1 MVYGGRVASRQ
12 HNLNHHHNMTL
23 TENNHLVTNALAES
37 SALEEMVPVTIIN
50 EYPRTKTDEDTVLD
64 AIGHYDN
71 AEFTVARYNNDT
83 WDVTGVVGGWPC
95 HIRVTVE

>member
-1 MVYGGRVASRQ
+1 
-12 HNLNHHHNMTL
+12 MTL

-71 AEFTVARYNNDT
+71 AEFTVARCNNDT
-83 WDVTGVVGGWPC
+83 WDVTGVVGCWPC
-95 HIRVTVE
+95 HIRVTVA

>member
-1 MVYGGRVASRQ
+1 
-12 HNLNHHHNMTL
+12 MTL

-50 EYPRTKTDEDTVLD
+50 EYPRTQADEDTVLD